1 MKYYST
7 QHPITPG
14 KFPEPQDN
22 KVLEIVNFNEL
33 TYCDEPERD
42 CWGYINYENP
52 LSEKDA
58 VAYKLVRE
66 RRLDFS
72 HRYMAAH
79 GTSILRTFATAA
91 EMNRW
96 WEARNTEGRYFC
108 RLYDC
113 EKHIDILGSR
123 YMFLKPEERF
133 QDELQT
139 SSTDGE
145 ETL

>member
-52 LSEKDA
+52 
-58 VAYKLVRE
+58 
-66 RRLDFS
+66 RRMLLP
-72 HRYMAAH
+72 
-79 GTSILRTFATAA
+79 T
-91 EMNRW
+91 NW
-96 WEARNTEGRYFC
+96 
-108 RLYDC
+108 
-113 EKHIDILGSR
+113 
-123 YMFLKPEERF
+123 
-133 QDELQT
+133 
-139 SSTDGE
+139 
-145 ETL
+145 